1 MFHLNIKRAAPR
13 PKIYLVDTVDF
24 EDDTK
29 PKDLGLVGLNQG
41 NDYGA
46 GRNKAVNNKC
56 RNEIKNLKKCR
67 KRHGGSKRKCRKR
80 KKKADKCKRENKK
93 KYKRKQKKQEE
104 PAQDTTQ
111 GNDHNHRA
119 CVLTNSCFYGMSDL
133 KENYMKA
140 MQKDA
145 NTESPALKSAV
156 AYSMIS
162 NSMGLGDLEPE
173 QESDSN
179 RKLASGPQTTR
190 RAGASPEVKR
200 KWISPEEQ
208 KILVCM
214 DVDCDIQANLDD
226 HVTIM
231 CCSVSTAKPTT
242 EITTIEPFPTTVPT
256 VFWATSTTPFNP
268 FTTTQPIV
276 ISVL

>member
-1 MFHLNIKRAAPR
+1 MLHLNINRAAPR
-13 PKIYLVDTVDF
+13 PKTYLVDTVDF
-24 EDDTK
+24 EDDTE
-29 PKDLGLVGLNQG
+29 PKDLGLVGLTQG

-46 GRNKAVNNKC
+46 DRNKAVRDKC
-56 RNEIKNLKKCR
+56 RNKIKKLKKCQ
-67 KRHGGSKRKCRKR
+67 KRHKGSKRKCRKW
-80 KKKADKCKRENKK
+80 KKKADKCIRENKK
-93 KYKRKQKKQEE
+93 KPA
-104 PAQDTTQ
+104 PAQDTAQ

-119 CVLTNSCFYGMSDL
+119 CVMTNSCFYGMSDL

-140 MQKDA
+140 MQKYA

-162 NSMGLGDLEPE
+162 NSMGLGDLDPE

-190 RAGASPEVKR
+190 RAGASQEVKR

-214 DVDCDIQANLDD
+214 DVDCNIQTNLDD

-276 ISVL
+276 ISEV